1 MMNFTCAIVFA
12 LALLLAQS
20 SALPA
25 TRRSSSATETGSSR
39 SRTSGSSSGS
49 GDGCDRELTEEERT
63 TLISNIR
70 STIDGLE
77 STLNGVNV
85 WVALVS
91 SLFSLEDMI
100 FISVLLQSATVG
112 VYEYGDLGVNGGSSN
127 CSALHSD
134 YGYAIAK
141 SVSFLQMFVRPV
153 GDVLTNETV
162 REVIERRTGF
172 FDNYYTILG
181 KLDTLTDDVY
191 KLVRASLN
199 HSCIYS

>member
-1 MMNFTCAIVFA
+1 MNFTCAIVFA

-20 SALPA
+20 SAVPA

-100 FISVLLQSATVG
+100 FISVICYRAPLLEYTNMVILESMVVAATAHQLCPQTM
-112 VYEYGDLGVNGGSSN
+112 DMPS
-127 CSALHSD
+127 
-134 YGYAIAK
+134 
-141 SVSFLQMFVRPV
+141 P
-153 GDVLTNETV
+153 
-162 REVIERRTGF
+162 
-172 FDNYYTILG
+172 
-181 KLDTLTDDVY
+181 
-191 KLVRASLN
+191 RASPSSRCL
-199 HSCIYS
+199 